1 MVAPMVVVVV
11 GSVVVDI
18 AVLVV
23 GSPLSRLLPPCPP
36 PLPCG
41 VMGRMLL
48 PILRTGAGPQNPA

>member
-23 GSPLSRLLPPCPP
+23 GSPLSSSRGSLAA
-36 PLPCG
+36 
-41 VMGRMLL
+41 
-48 PILRTGAGPQNPA
+48 ILSNN